1 MVIKMTYNE
10 LDKEKI
16 NKIQHEVED
25 DSEQINEIVNSIIQP
40 YCKDLDNYVGFI
52 KDVLK
57 DGENPPTAQE
67 LDDFCM
73 NLSVYIYYASGMQ
86 EQLGI
91 KDDIAR
97 AVYNEMYHNT
107 RNNLDK
113 GTISDKDSIAQL
125 ESQQEYLT
133 SVCYKRAYSIMKA
146 KVSAAQ
152 EILSSIKKIITRRIQ
167 EMSLTQIG
175 GN

>member
-1 MVIKMTYNE
+1 MNTE
-10 LDKEKI
+10 LENVKNSVE
-16 NKIQHEVED
+16 NNSSQIQ
-25 DSEQINEIVNSIIQP
+25 EIVEGIIKP
-40 YCKDLDNYVGFI
+40 YCKDLDNYVDFI
-52 KDVLK
+52 KSILA
-57 DGENPPTAQE
+57 DGENPPTSQE

-97 AVYNEMYHNT
+97 AIYKEMYHSS
-107 RNNLDK
+107 RDSIDK
-113 GTISDKDSIAQL
+113 GTVADKDSLAEL
-125 ESQQEYLT
+125 ASQQEYLV
-133 SVCYKRAYSIMKA
+133 SGCYKRAYNIIKA

-152 EILSSIKKIITRRIQ
+152 EMLASVKKVISRRMQEVEITH
-167 EMSLTQIG
+167 IG

>member
-1 MVIKMTYNE
+1 MNTELENVKNSVENNSSQIQERVEGIIK
-10 LDKEKI
+10 
-16 NKIQHEVED
+16 
-25 DSEQINEIVNSIIQP
+25 P
-40 YCKDLDNYVGFI
+40 YCKDLDNYVDFI
-52 KDVLK
+52 KSILA
-57 DGENPPTAQE
+57 DGENPPTSQE

-97 AVYNEMYHNT
+97 AIYKEMYHSS
-107 RNNLDK
+107 RDSIDK
-113 GTISDKDSIAQL
+113 GTVADKDSLAEL
-125 ESQQEYLT
+125 ASQQEYLV
-133 SVCYKRAYSIMKA
+133 SVCYKRAYNIIKA

-152 EILSSIKKIITRRIQ
+152 EMLASVKKVISRRMQEVEITH
-167 EMSLTQIG
+167 IG

>member
-1 MVIKMTYNE
+1 MNTE
-10 LDKEKI
+10 LENVKNSVE
-16 NKIQHEVED
+16 NNSSQIQ
-25 DSEQINEIVNSIIQP
+25 EIVEGIIKP
-40 YCKDLDNYVGFI
+40 YCKDLDNYVDFI
-52 KDVLK
+52 KSILA
-57 DGENPPTAQE
+57 DGENPPTSQE

-97 AVYNEMYHNT
+97 AIYKEMYHSS
-107 RNNLDK
+107 RDSIDK
-113 GTISDKDSIAQL
+113 GTVADKDSSAEL
-125 ESQQEYLT
+125 ASQQEYLV
-133 SVCYKRAYSIMKA
+133 SVCYKRAYNIIKA

-152 EILSSIKKIITRRIQ
+152 EMLASVKKVISRRMQEVEITH
-167 EMSLTQIG
+167 IG

>member
-1 MVIKMTYNE
+1 MTTYDN
-10 LDKEKI
+10 I
-16 NKIQHEVED
+16 
-25 DSEQINEIVNSIIQP
+25 DSEKLEDICNHVNINSSQIQEIVEGIIKP
-40 YCKDLDNYVGFI
+40 YCKDLDNYVDFI
-52 KDVLK
+52 KSILA
-57 DGENPPTAQE
+57 DGENPPTSQE

-97 AVYNEMYHNT
+97 AIYKEMYHSS
-107 RNNLDK
+107 RDSIDK
-113 GTISDKDSIAQL
+113 GTVADKDSLAEL
-125 ESQQEYLT
+125 ASQQEYLV
-133 SVCYKRAYSIMKA
+133 SVCYKRAYNIIKA

-152 EILSSIKKIITRRIQ
+152 EMLASVKKVISRRMQEVKITH
-167 EMSLTQIG
+167 IG

>member
-1 MVIKMTYNE
+1 MNTE
-10 LDKEKI
+10 LENVKNSVE
-16 NKIQHEVED
+16 NNSSQIQ
-25 DSEQINEIVNSIIQP
+25 EIVEGIIKP
-40 YCKDLDNYVGFI
+40 YCKDLDNYVDFI
-52 KDVLK
+52 KSILA
-57 DGENPPTAQE
+57 DGENPPTSQE

-97 AVYNEMYHNT
+97 AIYKEMYHSS
-107 RNNLDK
+107 RDSIDK
-113 GTISDKDSIAQL
+113 GTVADKDSLAEL
-125 ESQQEYLT
+125 ASLQEYLV
-133 SVCYKRAYSIMKA
+133 SVCYKRAYNIIKA

-152 EILSSIKKIITRRIQ
+152 EMLASVKKVISRRMQEVEITH
-167 EMSLTQIG
+167 IG

>member
-1 MVIKMTYNE
+1 MNTE
-10 LDKEKI
+10 LENVKNSVE
-16 NKIQHEVED
+16 NNSSQIQ
-25 DSEQINEIVNSIIQP
+25 EIVESIIKP
-40 YCKDLDNYVGFI
+40 YCKDLDNYVDFI
-52 KDVLK
+52 KSILA
-57 DGENPPTAQE
+57 DGENPPTSQE

-97 AVYNEMYHNT
+97 AIYKEMYHSS
-107 RNNLDK
+107 RDSIDK
-113 GTISDKDSIAQL
+113 GTVADKDSLAEL
-125 ESQQEYLT
+125 ASQQEYLV
-133 SVCYKRAYSIMKA
+133 SVCYKRAYNIIKA

-152 EILSSIKKIITRRIQ
+152 EMLASVKKVISRRMQEVEITH
-167 EMSLTQIG
+167 IG

>member
-1 MVIKMTYNE
+1 MTPYENI
-10 LDKEKI
+10 DSEKI
-16 NKIQHEVED
+16 EDICNHVNINSSQIQ
-25 DSEQINEIVNSIIQP
+25 EIVEGIIKP
-40 YCKDLDNYVGFI
+40 YCKDLDNYVDFI
-52 KDVLK
+52 KSILA
-57 DGENPPTAQE
+57 DGENPPTSQE

-97 AVYNEMYHNT
+97 AIYKEMYHSS
-107 RNNLDK
+107 RDSIDK
-113 GTISDKDSIAQL
+113 GTVADKDSLAEL
-125 ESQQEYLT
+125 ASQQEYLV
-133 SVCYKRAYSIMKA
+133 SVCYKRAYNIIKA

-152 EILSSIKKIITRRIQ
+152 EMLASVKKVISRRMQEVEITH
-167 EMSLTQIG
+167 IG

>member
-1 MVIKMTYNE
+1 MNTE
-10 LDKEKI
+10 LENVKNSVE
-16 NKIQHEVED
+16 NNSSQIQ
-25 DSEQINEIVNSIIQP
+25 EIVEGIIKP
-40 YCKDLDNYVGFI
+40 YCKDLDNYVDFI
-52 KDVLK
+52 KSILA
-57 DGENPPTAQE
+57 DGENPPTSQE

-97 AVYNEMYHNT
+97 AIYKEMYHSS
-107 RNNLDK
+107 RDSIDK
-113 GTISDKDSIAQL
+113 GTVADKDSLAEL
-125 ESQQEYLT
+125 ASQQEYLV
-133 SVCYKRAYSIMKA
+133 SVCYKRAYNIIKA

-152 EILSSIKKIITRRIQ
+152 EMLASVKKVISRRMQEAEITH
-167 EMSLTQIG
+167 IG

>member
-1 MVIKMTYNE
+1 MNTELENIKNSVETNSSQ
-10 LDKEKI
+10 
-16 NKIQHEVED
+16 IQ
-25 DSEQINEIVNSIIQP
+25 EIVEGIIKP
-40 YCKDLDNYVGFI
+40 YCKDLDNYVDFI
-52 KDVLK
+52 KSILA
-57 DGENPPTAQE
+57 DGENPPTSQE

-97 AVYNEMYHNT
+97 AIYKEMYHSS
-107 RNNLDK
+107 RDSIDK
-113 GTISDKDSIAQL
+113 GTVADKDSLAEL
-125 ESQQEYLT
+125 ASQQEYLV
-133 SVCYKRAYSIMKA
+133 SVCYKRAYNIIKA

-152 EILSSIKKIITRRIQ
+152 EMLASVKKVISRRMQEVEITH
-167 EMSLTQIG
+167 IG

>member
-1 MVIKMTYNE
+1 MNVKNSVETNSSQ
-10 LDKEKI
+10 
-16 NKIQHEVED
+16 IQ
-25 DSEQINEIVNSIIQP
+25 EIVEGIIKP
-40 YCKDLDNYVGFI
+40 YCKDLDNYVDFI
-52 KDVLK
+52 KSILA
-57 DGENPPTAQE
+57 DGENPPTSQE

-97 AVYNEMYHNT
+97 AIYKEMYHSS
-107 RNNLDK
+107 RDSIDK
-113 GTISDKDSIAQL
+113 GTVADKDSLAEL
-125 ESQQEYLT
+125 ASQQEYLV
-133 SVCYKRAYSIMKA
+133 SVCYKRAYNIIKA

-152 EILSSIKKIITRRIQ
+152 EMLASVKKVISRRMQEVEITH
-167 EMSLTQIG
+167 IG